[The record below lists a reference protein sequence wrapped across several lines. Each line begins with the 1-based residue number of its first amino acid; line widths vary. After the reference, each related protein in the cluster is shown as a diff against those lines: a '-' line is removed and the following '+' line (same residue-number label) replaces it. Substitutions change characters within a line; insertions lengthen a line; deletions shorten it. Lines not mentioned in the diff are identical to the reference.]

1 MAVSISISIKSPHV
15 ANHQA
20 SQIQAAA
27 IVTMASKLQ
36 SIASILQDANRMQV
50 TSTFSWQQGLAQM
63 DLQMLVRANAIP
75 ESALAALS
83 HVVPRG

>member
-63 DLQMLVRANAIP
+63 DLQMLVHADAMP
-75 ESALAALS
+75 TSVLAALS
-83 HVVPRG
+83 HAVPIG